1 MALRTTASQPDGFEA
16 VREHAV
22 RSLDWRRRETTNLHL
37 DARVLK
43 PGTRILAHNQ
53 RIPVERETVMV
64 FADDAPLANW
74 AHPCRY
80 LLYDPKEAVPYAEIA
95 ARFPPYLVREPKTWR
110 AFHKPLDF
118 IPRLPFPIRPR
129 LLCPRRVPKGQRYAI
144 LFSGASNNRHTND
157 MEFLYRSL
165 RHTYGFPAA
174 NITCLNYDGTINY
187 SGGPKPVVA
196 WPGDGTP
203 YQMPVNGEGTKAA
216 LEAALDDV
224 KAKLKPDDLLLIH
237 TNNHGGWDGWGKAY
251 LCCYSGPDYYQADF
265 SAKLATLP
273 RYRCL
278 IVMME
283 QCHSG
288 GFNAGIIASSTA
300 DHTSVS
306 SACLEDRNSIGG
318 AHFDPFARDWIAA
331 MEGND
336 PYGAALAFNPDG
348 DGDGRVE
355 AKEAHDYAD
364 AIHDPY
370 DTPVWSQSSAA
381 ARDCHLAQRYG
392 WAWTWFCPWF
402 HELLYPIWIRKP
414 IPVFWEE
421 FRKGVAPV
429 LDEIEATMER
439 DATTAREAIEKPL
452 KAAIAKAFS

>member
-1 MALRTTASQPDGFEA
+1 MALRTTASAPDGFEA

-37 DARVLK
+37 DARILK

-53 RIPVERETVMV
+53 RVPVERETVMV

-74 AHPCRY
+74 SHPCRY
-80 LLYDPKEAVPYAEIA
+80 LLYDPREAVPYAEVA
-95 ARFPPYLVREPKTWR
+95 ARFPPYLVREPRTWR
-110 AFHKPLDF
+110 AFHKPLDV

-129 LLCPRRVPKGQRYAI
+129 PPCPRRVPKGQRYAI
-144 LFSGASNNRHTND
+144 LFSGASNNRHVND
-157 MEFLYRSL
+157 MEFLYRTL
-165 RHTYGFPAA
+165 RHTHGVPAA
-174 NITCLNYDGTINY
+174 NITCLNHDGTINY
-187 SGGPKPVVA
+187 TGGPKPIVA
-196 WPGDGTP
+196 WPGDNTP
-203 YQMPVNGEGTKAA
+203 YQMPINGEGTKAA
-216 LEAALDDV
+216 LEAALDDM
-224 KAKLKPDDLLLIH
+224 KGRLKEDDLLLIH

-251 LCCYSGPDYYQADF
+251 LCAYSGPDYYQADL
-265 SAKLATLP
+265 SGKLATLP

-300 DHTSVS
+300 LHTSVS

-336 PYGAALAFNPDG
+336 PHGAALAFNADS

-370 DTPVWSQSSAA
+370 DTPVWSQSSAV
-381 ARDCHLAQRYG
+381 ARECHLAQRYG

-402 HELLYPIWIRKP
+402 HELLQPIWIRKP

-429 LDEIEATMER
+429 LDEIERTMER

-452 KAAIAKAFS
+452 TAAIAKAFS